1 MDFGRIIIFE
11 EFIINY
17 FRISFLSSLDSLSM
31 KYPITV
37 RIPTITANVVIWEN
51 VGSVIVFMRSPAM
64 KNSNPRAIFEV
75 KSNRISA

>member
-1 MDFGRIIIFE
+1 
-11 EFIINY
+11 
-17 FRISFLSSLDSLSM
+17 M

-51 VGSVIVFMRSPAM
+51 VGSVMVFMRSPAM
-64 KNSNPRAIFEV
+64 KNSNPSAIFDV